1 MSLTWTLA
9 TLAVIWGLA
18 YHRAPLWL
26 WSVLAALAFGLV
38 LHFCVPAAGI
48 QMVLWFVFTAL
59 ALLLN
64 VPALRR
70 QLITRPVFALFQR
83 ILPAMSDTE
92 REALEAGTVWWEA
105 ELFNGAPR
113 WEKLFAVSKAQL
125 SPAEQAF
132 LDGPVEELCRRLDDW
147 DITHNR
153 RDLPPEVWQY
163 IKDNG
168 FFGMIIPK

>member
-9 TLAVIWGLA
+9 PLAVIWGLA

-26 WSVLAALAFGLV
+26 WSALAALALGLV
-38 LHFCVPAAGI
+38 LHYCAVAAGI
-48 QMVLWFVFTAL
+48 QIVLWTVFGVF

-64 VPALRR
+64 VPLLRR
-70 QLITRPVFALFQR
+70 QLLTRPVFALFRR

-113 WEKLFAVSKAQL
+113 WEKLFAVTKAQL
-125 SPAEQAF
+125 SPAAQAF
-132 LDGPVEELCRRLDDW
+132 LDGPVEARCRRW
-147 DITHNR
+147 
-153 RDLPPEVWQY
+153 
-163 IKDNG
+163 G
-168 FFGMIIPK
+168 